1 MLQTQL
7 NDFLDLLDLLVQTT
21 NHVVCAVG
29 HLLDHHEGDEGID
42 GRGKELLELVGVA
55 EESDALSGGE
65 FADVDAVRDIDDCS
79 D

>member
-7 NDFLDLLDLLVQTT
+7 DDFLDFLDLLVQAT

-42 GRGKELLELVGVA
+42 GRGKQLLELVRVA
-55 EESDALSGGE
+55 EQGDALAGGE
-65 FADVDAVRDIDDCS
+65 FADIDAVGDIDDWLG
-79 D
+79 